1 MSCSWSSDRSESL
14 PGRREQD
21 LGPLGEPQVL
31 STAGSRSSLSAAQP
45 PMWSAWSAVANG
57 TGPSC
62 CWTDINEVQR
72 LNEANKR

>member
-1 MSCSWSSDRSESL
+1 MPCSWSSGSSESL
-14 PGRREQD
+14 PERREQD

-31 STAGSRSSLSAAQP
+31 LTAESCSSLSAAQP

-62 CWTDINEVQR
+62 CWTDVNEVQH
-72 LNEANKR
+72 LN